1 MSNLSTATTYPMRQ
15 KRVRVADVVRCLPA
29 ARKDL
34 THERPDFEVGDTF
47 LGWLHLETE
56 VLKLSC
62 SFSLLVLFFLPHK
75 KWENSLGF
83 RLAVLFPMYPFS
95 FFSFPDYLWEQCGK
109 ITSITSSVTKH

>member
-15 KRVRVADVVRCLPA
+15 KRARVADVVRCLPA
-29 ARKDL
+29 ARKDS
-34 THERPDFEVGDTF
+34 THERLDFEVGYTL

-62 SFSLLVLFFLPHK
+62 SFSLLVLFFLSHK

-83 RLAVLFPMYPFS
+83 DWQCYFQCTHLVSSLF
-95 FFSFPDYLWEQCGK
+95 LIICGNNVGK
-109 ITSITSSVTKH
+109 SP